1 MWIADA
7 KAISAARRAHF
18 TVSTMKKFS
27 LRLLNKSI
35 DVSELFSE
43 RSRFFCLRW
52 IQANQSNDNDNEW
65 MNDRNGAMIF
75 RYNEASIH
83 CNAMRCKTNR
93 IAWFLIYYS
102 IQIYVSDMYAYML
115 EHWNAYLHNWNPFRR
130 FYIIA
135 IASIS
140 IRDMLCLRQPLNSLK
155 FHHVT

>member
-18 TVSTMKKFS
+18 TVSTMKKFFEVVEQINWCF
-27 LRLLNKSI
+27 RA
-35 DVSELFSE
+35 LFRAE
-43 RSRFFCLRW
+43 PIFCLRW

-140 IRDMLCLRQPLNSLK
+140 ILDMLCLRQPLNSLK